1 MSAVRKVN
9 HLPAYDLRMS
19 NGVVKG
25 ALVKHDGFE
34 AFGVVL
40 NVSEGIANV
49 LFDDSEIRNFA
60 DLNSLSRVEF
70 GDRVLQFSSQKVG
83 IKTGRVEGE
92 TPKWKVIFDIN
103 ENAVEIF
110 EADLRPYDPLD
121 PFERALQKDRR
132 GGTID
137 EVLISTSSH
146 YLRNEHVN
154 NDLVSLDGARV
165 DVQPHQISVAHRVV
179 TSHPHRFLLCDEV
192 GLGKTIEAG
201 MILKELRARGEA
213 KRVLIIVPATLTRQ
227 WQFELK
233 SKFNEVFPIFDSKTF
248 NVVLSENPDENPF
261 SRRESVIVS
270 KDWISHPSRAGLVTE
285 TAWDLV
291 IVDEAHHARSH
302 ASQKSTRLYKVV
314 SDLTDIV
321 QYPDRAVLFLTAT
334 PMQLSSHE
342 LYSLVEM
349 IDPALF
355 ASEEGFN
362 GHRSA
367 LPELNELASSIS
379 QASDLSQLPNRNVN
393 LLSTWLEISRE
404 EAQDLLNTGDREY
417 ILGELGKKH
426 LLTEVLIRNRKAKV
440 LGFKERKAHRWN
452 VELTQKERDVVE
464 LIEQYV
470 EDGYRNAASANINSI
485 GFLMTTYQKMTA
497 SSLQTIRDSLNRRLT
512 RLQGAQTE
520 VEIDEEDLAPLLED
534 LDEDPDEG
542 LRPSA
547 RTAPAVNQTETERIK
562 EIISLLD
569 EIKIDSKAEALV
581 KNMEELAQSPVPKVL
596 IFTEYRG
603 TQEYLAKLLRG
614 AGWNVNVFHGSQ
626 SSQQKDASVDA
637 FKNGV
642 GRQVLISTEAGAEGR
657 NFQFCHMLINYDLPW
672 NPMTVEQ
679 RIGRIDRMG
688 QENTVM
694 VFNFCV
700 KDSIE
705 ERVLDVLE
713 RRINMFEVT
722 VGGLDPILGEVA
734 GDLREIMQKARDE
747 RDAAIEV
754 LGERLA
760 NQVSEARKADA
771 KLQDFF
777 MDTKS
782 YAVSI
787 AEKIAGQKG
796 AVNAAVQE
804 KYMKTLLKV
813 HNTYIKRHEDL
824 KEYEVVFHDPF
835 LRNNPNLF
843 KHPQDRQRRVVFR
856 SDERPDSDYVQYL
869 AFGHPVIDAAVREV
883 CSPRWPGTVGSRVLK
898 SGSDLTP
905 TTGWLLVYEIEVS
918 DVRNSSIFAPIYVD
932 DTGIC
937 DRAIGEELVK
947 RALSSTDEV
956 VGEITSEGRA
966 HLKSAKQVADGE
978 IDKIVTLTVEQ
989 LLGAATEKVDRET
1002 DRVKKYYSKLKQNC
1016 EKRIETTTL
1025 TLERL
1030 ADSDDQQQ
1038 RRIIPVW
1045 QKRLADDKE
1054 RLADLE
1060 IEQLRRLAQ
1069 VGALRNPS
1077 CTPRLLQVT
1086 RIAVID

>member
-1 MSAVRKVN
+1 MNSE
-9 HLPAYDLRMS
+9 
-19 NGVVKG
+19 VVQG
-25 ALVKHDGFE
+25 SLVKHDGLDE
-34 AFGVVL
+34 FGVVL
-40 NVSEGIANV
+40 NVKNGIAGV
-49 LFDDSEIRNFA
+49 LFDDGEVREIANL
-60 DLNSLSRVEF
+60 DTLSRVEF
-70 GDRVLQFSSQKVG
+70 GDRVEQFSTRKVG
-83 IKTGRVEGE
+83 INIGPVDGE
-92 TPKWKVIFDIN
+92 PLKWKVIFDIN
-103 ENAVEIF
+103 ENHIEIF
-110 EADLRPYDPLD
+110 ESDLRPFDSLD

-137 EVLISTSSH
+137 EVLISIASH
-146 YLRNEHVN
+146 YLRNEHAN

-248 NVVLSENPDENPF
+248 NVVQSESPDENPF
-261 SRRESVIVS
+261 SQRESIIVS
-270 KDWISHPSRAGLVTE
+270 KDWISHPSRAKLATE

-302 ASQKSTRLYKVV
+302 ASQKSTRLYKLVR
-314 SDLTDIV
+314 DLTDIV

-362 GHRSA
+362 GHRNA
-367 LPELNELASSIS
+367 LPELNELASLVS
-379 QASDLSQLPNRNVN
+379 QTPDLSQLSNRSVN

-404 EAQDLLNTGDREY
+404 DAQRLLDTGNREF
-417 ILGELGKKH
+417 ILDELGKKH
-426 LLTEVLIRNRKAKV
+426 LLTEVLIRNRKARV

-452 VELTQKERDVVE
+452 VELTRKERDVVE

-470 EDGYRNAASANINSI
+470 EDGFRDATNANMNSI

-497 SSLQTIRDSLNRRLT
+497 SSLQTIRDSLSRRLS
-512 RLQGAQTE
+512 RLQGAQLKAET
-520 VEIDEEDLAPLLED
+520 DEEDLAPLLED
-534 LDEDPDEG
+534 LDEDPDND
-542 LRPSA
+542 LRIGA
-547 RTAPAVNQTETERIK
+547 QTTPAASQTETERIK

-569 EIKIDSKAEALV
+569 EITIDSKAEALV
-581 KNMEELAQSPVPKVL
+581 TNMEELAQSSVPKVL

-603 TQEYLAKLLRG
+603 TQEYLAKILRG
-614 AGWNVNVFHGSQ
+614 TGWNVNVFHGSQ
-626 SSQQKDASVDA
+626 SGQQKDASVEA
-637 FKNGV
+637 FRNGL

-700 KDSIE
+700 KGSIE
-705 ERVLDVLE
+705 ERILDVLE
-713 RRINMFEVT
+713 RRINMFEIT

-754 LGERLA
+754 LGERLS
-760 NQVSEARKADA
+760 NQVNEARKADA

-804 KYMKTLLKV
+804 RYMKMLLKV
-813 HNTYIKRHEDL
+813 HNTYIKRHEEL

-898 SGSDLTP
+898 SESDLMP
-905 TTGWLLVYEIEVS
+905 TTGWLLVYEIEVF
-918 DVRNSSIFAPIYVD
+918 DVRNSSIFAPVYVD
-932 DTGIC
+932 DAGIC
-937 DRAIGEELVK
+937 DRVVGDQLVK

-956 VGEITSEGRA
+956 VGEITSEVRG
-966 HLKSAKQVADGE
+966 HLKAAKQVADGE
-978 IDKIVTLTVEQ
+978 IDKIVTLTVSE
-989 LLGAATEKVDRET
+989 LSGAATEKVDRET

-1016 EKRIETTTL
+1016 EKRIETTTQ